1 MSDIQWILDDLESMA
16 DPDYI
21 QRMEYFGIKGAPR
34 SLGIK
39 HAVLKPYAKEIGKNQ
54 EVAEQLWEEPIHEA
68 KHLAIWLSE
77 PKKLVEPVAEKW
89 TSDCY
94 SWDLVDGIGM
104 KVIPRT
110 SYAWKKINE
119 WSRREPEFEKRMSFA
134 TMVGVT
140 LFEKKTPDE
149 KIAKFL
155 PIIEKEAWDDRNFV
169 KKAVSWA
176 LRQIGKR
183 SFYLNEMAIEAG
195 ERVYAQDSKAA
206 KWIASDALRELR
218 SEKVQIRL
226 RKKS

>member
-1 MSDIQWILDDLESMA
+1 MMMGLNEVGDRTAWEKPLNNLHKQSALHIR
-16 DPDYI
+16 PKRFHDYHSI
-21 QRMEYFGIKGAPR
+21 
-34 SLGIK
+34 
-39 HAVLKPYAKEIGKNQ
+39 AVVKRKTVSGG
-54 EVAEQLWEEPIHEA
+54 WEEIKPFSQSDGCPIA
-68 KHLAIWLSE
+68 VI
-77 PKKLVEPVAEKW
+77 V
-89 TSDCY
+89 
-94 SWDLVDGIGM
+94 GI
-104 KVIPRT
+104 
-110 SYAWKKINE
+110 
-119 WSRREPEFEKRMSFA
+119 REPEFEKRMSFA

-149 KIAKFL
+149 KIATFL

-169 KKAVSWA
+169 KKAVNWA

-195 ERVYAQDSKAA
+195 ERIYAQDSKAA